1 MKIVNYFILY
11 NNMNNGNK
19 GNENKDIYNYINL
32 SKIRSL
38 LINEPKLYILFEILC
53 THINEYINNK

>member
-1 MKIVNYFILY
+1 
-11 NNMNNGNK
+11 NNGNK